1 MNELRKVPSLKL
13 VSLNTDSIQ
22 FEIDEDKVS
31 LAEDVLNYWQKQY
44 RLELE
49 RDDVIKLVMRD
60 INNYIEL
67 LETPKGKEVKF
78 KGSCF
83 AACPKIIIDENNKI
97 ITKYEPKFKSNNLVI
112 VSEALAKYLLFDIR
126 NFNYIE
132 ILYGVFMLNKSAQT
146 KISYIL

>member
-31 LAEDVLNYWQKQY
+31 LAEEVLNHWQNQY

-49 RDDVIKLVMRD
+49 RDDVVKLVMRD
-60 INNYIEL
+60 INNYCTI
-67 LETPKGKEVKF
+67 LETSKGKEVKF

-83 AACPKIIIDENNKI
+83 AACPKIIIDENNK
-97 ITKYEPKFKSNNLVI
+97 V
-112 VSEALAKYLLFDIR
+112 
-126 NFNYIE
+126 
-132 ILYGVFMLNKSAQT
+132 
-146 KISYIL
+146 